1 MAMFFAV
8 RLVMRYSV
16 SGLLAVSMLFAS
28 VVINVSATPSHL
40 AFAQTRAA
48 LPHFDH
54 IVVAVEENHSYAQ
67 VIGSGSA
74 PYINSLASQG
84 ALFTDSHADAHPSEP
99 NYLALFAG
107 STLGISSDACPE
119 HLAQPD
125 LGGELLGV
133 GDSFVGYS
141 ESMPSAGFTGCSF
154 PGSALYARKHNPWAD
169 FSDVAG
175 KQTNK
180 PFSNFPGT
188 FSGLPTVSF
197 VVPNQIDDMHSGS
210 ISTADS
216 WLKNHLDGYV
226 QWAKTHN
233 SLFVLTWDED
243 NGTSANHIATI
254 FVGAHVK
261 IGHYSESIDHYNV
274 LRTIEAIYG
283 LAFTRNAANVATIT
297 NVWL

>member
-8 RLVMRYSV
+8 RSVMRYSAL
-16 SGLLAVSMLFAS
+16 SLFSVSMLFAL
-28 VVINVSATPSHL
+28 VVINVNATTSHL
-40 AFAQTRAA
+40 AFARARAA

-54 IVVAVEENHSYAQ
+54 IVVAIEENHSYAQ

-74 PYINSLASQG
+74 PYINSLVSHG
-84 ALFTDSHADAHPSEP
+84 ALFTNSHAVSHPSEP
-99 NYLALFAG
+99 DYLALFAG
-107 STLGISSDACPE
+107 STFGISSDACPE

-125 LGGELLGV
+125 LGGELLGI
-133 GDSFVGYS
+133 GDSFAGYS
-141 ESMPSAGFTGCSF
+141 ESMPSAGFAGCFF

-169 FSDVAG
+169 FSDLAG

-180 PFSNFPGT
+180 PFSSFPGT
-188 FSGLPTVSF
+188 FSALPTVSF
-197 VVPNQIDDMHSGS
+197 VIPNQLEDMHSGS
-210 ISTADS
+210 ISAADS
-216 WLKNHLDGYV
+216 WLKDHLDGYV
-226 QWAKTHN
+226 KWAKTHN
-233 SLFVLTWDED
+233 SLFILTWDED

-283 LAFTRNAANVATIT
+283 LAFTRNAANVATIKD
-297 NVWL
+297 VWK

>member
-1 MAMFFAV
+1 MAMFLTV
-8 RLVMRYSV
+8 RPIMRYSAL
-16 SGLLAVSMLFAS
+16 GLLAVSMLFAL

-40 AFAQTRAA
+40 AYAQIQAA

-74 PYINSLASQG
+74 PYINSLVSQG
-84 ALFTDSHADAHPSEP
+84 ALFTDSHAVSHPSEP

-107 STLGISSDACPE
+107 STFGISSDACPE
-119 HLAQPD
+119 HLARPD
-125 LGGELLGV
+125 LGGELLGN
-133 GDSFVGYS
+133 GDSFAGYS
-141 ESMPSAGFTGCSF
+141 ENMPSAGFTGCFF
-154 PGSALYARKHNPWAD
+154 PGSALYARKHNPWVD

-180 PFSNFPGT
+180 PFSSFPGA
-188 FSGLPTVSF
+188 FSDLPTVSF
-197 VVPNQIDDMHSGS
+197 VVPNQLDDMHSGS
-210 ISTADS
+210 ISAADS
-216 WLKNHLDGYV
+216 WLNDHLDGYV

-233 SLFVLTWDED
+233 SLFILTWDED

-261 IGHYSESIDHYNV
+261 VGHYSESIDHYNV

-283 LAFTRNAANVATIT
+283 LAFTGNAANVGTIT
-297 NVWL
+297 DVWM